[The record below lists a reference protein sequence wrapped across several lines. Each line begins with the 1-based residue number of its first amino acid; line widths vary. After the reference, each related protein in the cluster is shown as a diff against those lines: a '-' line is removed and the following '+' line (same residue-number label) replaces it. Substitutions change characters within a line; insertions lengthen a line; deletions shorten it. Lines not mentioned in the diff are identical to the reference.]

1 MAFKLLPEWIP
12 VPSSLTIYSMIAILV
27 TFIVIAGMKRRK
39 FIQRIEKV
47 PGMPGALPLI
57 GNTHLVF

>member
-12 VPSSLTIYSMIAILV
+12 VPSSLTVYSIITILV
-27 TFIVIAGMKRRK
+27 SLTVIAGMKRRK
-39 FIQRIEKV
+39 FIQRVEKV

-57 GNTHLVF
+57 GNTHMVC